1 LIKKDKSAIQKTE
14 FLLNNYNNLLQALED
29 KKELLEEVKKYGV
42 RHESASFIEYHQG
55 TNADYTTEFEKKD
68 FLISRLQNQIKEA
81 EHNLFLIERVIDR
94 FRNREPYFFEIIE
107 RKYFNK
113 EQTQDIIEDL
123 GINKKTYYRNKKR
136 IIEELAAS
144 LFINDYIKELFTG
157 IPE

>member
-1 LIKKDKSAIQKTE
+1 MIKKDKSAIQKTE

-29 KKELLEEVKKYGV
+29 KKQLLEEVKKYGI

-68 FLISRLQNQIKEA
+68 FLISRLQYEIKTA
-81 EHNLFLIERVIDR
+81 EHNLFLIDRVIDR
-94 FRNREPYFFEIIE
+94 FRNKDPYFEIIE

-113 EQTQDIIEDL
+113 EQVQIILYEL
-123 GINKKTYYRNKKR
+123 GITERTYYRNKKR

-144 LFINDYIKELFTG
+144 LFISDYIKELFTG